1 MAALNFVQQT
11 FQSERPLEV
20 STAEDKEAF
29 RMLRRAKSMHD
40 MDPTGHC
47 SEARVLPTGSPD
59 LKPRKM
65 HNLRLCDIQW
75 EALANRREQRRVLN
89 LRGLPTKLCTTE
101 ALHAWLRAGGLGDT
115 VEDLKV
121 FPGKAGR
128 LGCAVVRAREVADV
142 ESLENYFMAANLR
155 LCDIQWEALANRR
168 EQRRVLNLRGLPT
181 KLCTTEALNAW
192 LRAGG
197 LGDTVEDLKVFPGK
211 AGRLGCAVVRAREA
225 ADVES
230 LENYFMAASL
240 ELAALLLSALQP
252 QDRVVQRSS
261 GQRQQRSNL
270 PSGRQSSLQ
279 APASS
284 QAPSRWSNRQ
294 ILAHSLAIRQRKLDS
309 SSSAEGSYR
318 QGCIF
323 EAAHLRLPSSLEC
336 LHW

>member
-101 ALHAWLRAGGLGDT
+101 ALNAWLRAGGLGDT

-128 LGCAVVRAREVADV
+128 LGCAVVRAREV
-142 ESLENYFMAANLR
+142 
-155 LCDIQWEALANRR
+155 
-168 EQRRVLNLRGLPT
+168 
-181 KLCTTEALNAW
+181 
-192 LRAGG
+192 
-197 LGDTVEDLKVFPGK
+197 
-211 AGRLGCAVVRAREA
+211 

>member
-128 LGCAVVRAREVADV
+128 LGCAVVRARE
-142 ESLENYFMAANLR
+142 
-155 LCDIQWEALANRR
+155 
-168 EQRRVLNLRGLPT
+168 
-181 KLCTTEALNAW
+181 
-192 LRAGG
+192 
-197 LGDTVEDLKVFPGK
+197 
-211 AGRLGCAVVRAREA
+211 A

-230 LENYFMAASL
+230 LAKLFHGCQFGAGSPIAVSFAAPRSRG
-240 ELAALLLSALQP
+240 SAQFGATP
-252 QDRVVQRSS
+252 AKV
-261 GQRQQRSNL
+261 
-270 PSGRQSSLQ
+270 QSSFGTAKQ
-279 APASS
+279 PASS
-284 QAPSRWSNRQ
+284 GLIPGTITLVQSTDLGAFPG
-294 ILAHSLAIRQRKLDS
+294 DS
-309 SSSAEGSYR
+309 PKKVGLL
-318 QGCIF
+318 QLC
-323 EAAHLRLPSSLEC
+323 
-336 LHW
+336 